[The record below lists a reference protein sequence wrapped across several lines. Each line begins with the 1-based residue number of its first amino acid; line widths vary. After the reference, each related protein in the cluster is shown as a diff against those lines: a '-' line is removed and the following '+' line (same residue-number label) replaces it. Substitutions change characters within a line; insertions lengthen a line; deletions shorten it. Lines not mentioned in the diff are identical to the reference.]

1 MSRHKGKD
9 WIHPYHAEKTELV
22 HITKGKT
29 AFIPA
34 MPNRHWIGPHHKRKD
49 TESIPTNLKDW
60 MGSHRKRK
68 DWIPLN
74 YVKRLNWF
82 TSQKQRLNAF
92 QLSQKTELFHI
103 TKGKIQLTL
112 TTPKRLNWF
121 TSQKER
127 LNSSQPYPKVS
138 MSSRYKRKDWMH
150 PNHAQNSEFMH
161 SAKGRDDWTISSWL
175 CNRKHSSSSKCSTEK
190 CHPCLS
196 KVSQKLDY
204 DIVTWKKIKLSRS
217 PPQPRESHFYS
228 IFEKTMWLWIDSY
241 HKFVCAWNICIR
253 AARTVRAHTI
263 AENTK

>member
-49 TESIPTNLKDW
+49 TESIPTNLKYW

-103 TKGKIQLTL
+103 TKGKPAFLPTMPKKLNWLTSHKERL
-112 TTPKRLNWF
+112 NSSQPCPKDWMGSHHKRKDGTKTEFIPTMPKRLDWF

-127 LNSSQPYPKVS
+127 LKSSQPCPKEWIGS
-138 MSSRYKRKDWMH
+138 HHKRKDWIH
-150 PNHAQNSEFMH
+150 PNH
-161 SAKGRDDWTISSWL
+161 T
-175 CNRKHSSSSKCSTEK
+175 
-190 CHPCLS
+190 
-196 KVSQKLDY
+196 
-204 DIVTWKKIKLSRS
+204 
-217 PPQPRESHFYS
+217 
-228 IFEKTMWLWIDSY
+228 
-241 HKFVCAWNICIR
+241 
-253 AARTVRAHTI
+253 
-263 AENTK
+263 